1 MTKKT
6 YVFGSHFFVVGVSYG
21 GIVSFFFSKG
31 QEKGITYGYELGRY
45 RQNVLVSHA
54 DAGTRLF

>member
-1 MTKKT
+1 M
-6 YVFGSHFFVVGVSYG
+6 G
-21 GIVSFFFSKG
+21 GMVSFFFSEG